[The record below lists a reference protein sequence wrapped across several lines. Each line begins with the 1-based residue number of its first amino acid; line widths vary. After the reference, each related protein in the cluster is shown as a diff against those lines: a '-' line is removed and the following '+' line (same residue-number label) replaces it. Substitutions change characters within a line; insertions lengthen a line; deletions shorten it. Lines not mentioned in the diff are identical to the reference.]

1 MFFIE
6 ILCTS
11 SIILK
16 KVKHN
21 IKKVDLYDNHI
32 NLCVN
37 FSHMVNKFSI
47 TILFCLASFLFSFSQ
62 TKKSITTQK
71 INKPITIDANLNEE
85 SWKNAETASDFVMF
99 EPDNG
104 KAIDNKKKTEV
115 KILYDDEAIY
125 VGALLYD
132 DAPSKIMK
140 EITERDDFGTT
151 DAFGIFVNGY
161 NDGQQDFRFFVTA
174 AGGQLDCLA
183 TEQIGED
190 FSWNAIW
197 ESKVKITDFGW
208 AVEMKI
214 PYAALR
220 FPSDAIQTWG
230 LNFVREI
237 KRDRQVYTWT
247 HVDSKIGAVIQ
258 QAGIL
263 NGIENIK
270 TPTRLFLIPYS
281 SFYLSGSETQKTKG
295 EFKGGL
301 DVKYGINDAFTLDA
315 ILVPDF
321 GQTKFDNVVLN
332 LGPFEQQFNENRPFF
347 TEGTDL
353 FSKGNLLYSRRIG
366 QTPDFY
372 PVLENNEYI
381 DKYPGAI
388 NLLNAMKIS
397 GRDKDGL
404 GIGFLNAI
412 TEKTSAKVLNNDN
425 ASSREVIVSPL
436 TNYNVTVFD
445 QRFNQNSS
453 VTFINTN
460 VTRNGSF
467 RDANVTGLLFDLNNK
482 TNKYNISGGIKSS
495 SINDIENTNGIN
507 ASLYFGETSGKFR
520 YSFGGDYISKD
531 FDNNDLGINFRTNYY
546 SVYNNANYRI
556 LNPNKT
562 FNTFRINFNS
572 YFEFYKPTNQIQSS
586 NFNVNLNSTNK
597 KNHYFGGGLNFN
609 PFENYDYYEPRVAN
623 RYFVNPKN
631 AGGFFYFSSNYNNK
645 FALDINPYITHVI
658 NENRYEAGINISP
671 RYRFSDKFSLVYS
684 FDYFK
689 QQNDIGFID
698 FENSDIIFARRDRDT
713 YTNSITS
720 KYSISSV
727 MNFSLSVRHYWSLAE
742 NNQINTLNTDGS
754 LTPNTTYT
762 GNKNS
767 NFSTWNLDLS
777 YSWWFAPGSQ
787 MSILYRN
794 NASTFEREINK
805 NFNSNF
811 SNLFEDN
818 LNHVLSV
825 SVRYFI
831 DYNQAK
837 NWIKKG

>member
-1 MFFIE
+1 M
-6 ILCTS
+6 
-11 SIILK
+11 
-16 KVKHN
+16 
-21 IKKVDLYDNHI
+21 I
-32 NLCVN
+32 NR
-37 FSHMVNKFSI
+37 FSI
-47 TILFCLASFLFSFSQ
+47 TILFCLASFLLSFSQ
-62 TKKSITTQK
+62 TKKSVSTKKTTEN
-71 INKPITIDANLNEE
+71 ISIDAELNEA
-85 SWKNAETASDFVMF
+85 SWKDAEIATDFVSL
-99 EPDNG
+99 EPKNG
-104 KAIDNKKKTEV
+104 TPIPEEFKTEV
-115 KILYDDEAIY
+115 KILYSDDAVYI
-125 VGALLYD
+125 GAKLYD
-132 DAPSKIMK
+132 PNPEKILK
-140 EITERDDFGTT
+140 ELVERDEIGTSDF
-151 DAFGIFVNGY
+151 FGIFINGY
-161 NDGQQDFRFFVTA
+161 NDGQQEFRFFVTA
-174 AGGQLDCLA
+174 ANGQVD
-183 TEQIGED
+183 TNFTSSEGED
-190 FSWNAIW
+190 GSWNAIW
-197 ESKVKITDFGW
+197 ESNAKITDFGY
-208 AVEMKI
+208 VIEMKI

-220 FPSDAIQTWG
+220 FPEKDKQIWG
-230 LNFVREI
+230 LNFFREVRRE
-237 KRDRQVYTWT
+237 RQKYTWSPI
-247 HVDSKIGAVIQ
+247 DNKIGAISQ
-258 QAGIL
+258 QAGL
-263 NGIENIK
+263 LTGIENIK

-295 EFKGGL
+295 ELKGGL

-366 QTPDFY
+366 QTPD
-372 PVLENNEYI
+372 LNLNIAENESVES
-381 DKYPGAI
+381 PGAI
-388 NLLNAMKIS
+388 NLVNALKIS

-412 TEKTSAKVLNNDN
+412 TEKTMATATNSVDN
-425 ASSREVIVSPL
+425 STRQVEISPL
-436 TNYNVTVFD
+436 TNYNVMVFD

-482 TNKYNISGGIKSS
+482 TNKYNLSGGLKSS
-495 SINDIENTNGIN
+495 SINDIENKNGYN
-507 ASLYFGETSGKFR
+507 ASLFFAETNGKFR
-520 YSFGGDYISKD
+520 YSFGSEYMSKD
-531 FDNNDLGINFRTNYY
+531 FEINDLGINFRTNYY
-546 SVYNNANYRI
+546 SFSGNTNYRI

-562 FNTFRINFNS
+562 FNTFRINLNS
-572 YFEFYKPTNQIQSS
+572 YFEFYTPTNQIQAS

-623 RYFVNPKN
+623 RYFVNPRN

-645 FALDINPYITHVI
+645 FALDINPFITHVI

-689 QQNDIGFID
+689 QHNDIGFID
-698 FENSDIIFARRDRDT
+698 FEGSNIIFARRNRDT
-713 YTNSITS
+713 YTNSISS
-720 KYSISSV
+720 KFSISSV
-727 MNFSLSVRHYWSLAE
+727 MNFNLSVRHYWSLAE
-742 NNQINTLNTDGS
+742 NNKINNLNEDGS
-754 LTPNTTYT
+754 LSTNTTYT
-762 GNKNS
+762 GNRNS

-777 YSWWFAPGSQ
+777 YSWWFAPASQ

-794 NASTFEREINK
+794 NAGTFDRTINK
-805 NFNSNF
+805 DFGSNF

>member
-1 MFFIE
+1 M
-6 ILCTS
+6 T
-11 SIILK
+11 
-16 KVKHN
+16 
-21 IKKVDLYDNHI
+21 
-32 NLCVN
+32 
-37 FSHMVNKFSI
+37 NKFGI
-47 TILFCLASFLFSFSQ
+47 TIFICFTSFLLSFSQ
-62 TKKSITTQK
+62 TKKSVSTKKTTEN
-71 INKPITIDANLNEE
+71 ISIDAELNEA
-85 SWKNAETASDFVMF
+85 SWKDAEIATDFVSL
-99 EPDNG
+99 EPKNG
-104 KAIDNKKKTEV
+104 TPIPEEFKTEV
-115 KILYDDEAIY
+115 KILYSNDAIY
-125 VGALLYD
+125 IGAKLYD
-132 DAPSKIMK
+132 PNPEKILK
-140 EITERDDFGTT
+140 ELVERDEIGTSDF
-151 DAFGIFVNGY
+151 FGIFINGY
-161 NDGQQDFRFFVTA
+161 NDGQQEFRFFVTA
-174 AGGQLDCLA
+174 ANGQIDTNFTSA
-183 TEQIGED
+183 EGED
-190 FSWNAIW
+190 GSWNAIW
-197 ESKVKITDFGW
+197 ESNAKITDFGY
-208 AVEMKI
+208 VIEMKI

-220 FPSDAIQTWG
+220 FPEKDKQTWG
-230 LNFVREI
+230 LNFFREVRRE
-237 KRDRQVYTWT
+237 RQKYTWSPI
-247 HVDSKIGAVIQ
+247 DNKIGAISQ

-263 NGIENIK
+263 TGIENIK

-281 SFYLSGSETQKTKG
+281 SFYLSGSDAQKTKG
-295 EFKGGL
+295 ELKGGL

-366 QTPDFY
+366 QTPD
-372 PVLENNEYI
+372 LNLNIAANESVA
-381 DKYPGAI
+381 YPGAV

-412 TEKTSAKVLNNDN
+412 TEKTMATVSNDDNDN
-425 ASSREVIVSPL
+425 TRQIEVSPL
-436 TNYNVTVFD
+436 TNYNVMVFD

-482 TNKYNISGGIKSS
+482 TNKYNLSGGLKSS
-495 SINDIENTNGIN
+495 SINDVENKNGYN
-507 ASLYFGETSGKFR
+507 ASLYFAETNGKFR
-520 YSFGGDYISKD
+520 YSFGSEYMSKD
-531 FDNNDLGINFRTNYY
+531 FEINDLGINFRTNYY
-546 SVYNNANYRI
+546 SFSGNTNFRI

-562 FNTFRINFNS
+562 FNTFRINLNS
-572 YFEFYKPTNQIQSS
+572 YFEFYTPTNQIQAS

-597 KNHYFGGGLNFN
+597 KNHYFGAGINFN
-609 PFENYDYYEPRVAN
+609 PFKNYDYYEPRVAD
-623 RYFVNPKN
+623 RYFVNPTN
-631 AGGFFYFSSNYNNK
+631 VGGFLYFSSNYNYK
-645 FALDINPYITHVI
+645 FAVDINPYITHVI
-658 NENRYEAGINISP
+658 KQNRFEAGINISP
-671 RYRFSDKFSLVYS
+671 RYRFNDKFSLSYS

-698 FENSDIIFARRDRDT
+698 FEDSNIIFARRNRDT
-713 YTNSITS
+713 YTNSISS
-720 KYSISSV
+720 KFSISSV
-727 MNFSLSVRHYWSLAE
+727 MNFNLSVRHYWSLAE
-742 NNQINTLNTDGS
+742 NNKINNLNEDGS
-754 LTPNTTYT
+754 LSPNTTYS
-762 GNKNS
+762 GNRNS

-794 NASTFEREINK
+794 NASTFERQINK
-805 NFNSNF
+805 DFGSNF

-837 NWIKKG
+837 NWIRKG

>member
-1 MFFIE
+1 M
-6 ILCTS
+6 T
-11 SIILK
+11 
-16 KVKHN
+16 
-21 IKKVDLYDNHI
+21 
-32 NLCVN
+32 
-37 FSHMVNKFSI
+37 NKFGI
-47 TILFCLASFLFSFSQ
+47 TIFISLTSFLLSFSQ
-62 TKKSITTQK
+62 TKKSVSTKKTTEN
-71 INKPITIDANLNEE
+71 ISIDAELNEA
-85 SWKNAETASDFVMF
+85 SWKDAEIATDFVSL
-99 EPDNG
+99 EPKNG
-104 KAIDNKKKTEV
+104 TPIPEEFKTEV
-115 KILYDDEAIY
+115 KILYSDNAIY
-125 VGALLYD
+125 VGAKLFD
-132 DAPSKIMK
+132 PNPEKILK
-140 EITERDDFGTT
+140 ELVERDELGTSDF
-151 DAFGIFVNGY
+151 FGIFINGY
-161 NDGQQDFRFFVTA
+161 NDGQQEFRFFVTA
-174 AGGQLDCLA
+174 ANGQIDTNFTSA
-183 TEQIGED
+183 EGED
-190 FSWNAIW
+190 GSWNAIW
-197 ESKVKITDFGW
+197 ESNAKITDFGYV
-208 AVEMKI
+208 VEMKI

-220 FPSDAIQTWG
+220 FPEKDKQTWG
-230 LNFVREI
+230 LNFFREVRRE
-237 KRDRQVYTWT
+237 RQKYTWSPI
-247 HVDSKIGAVIQ
+247 DNKIGAISQ

-263 NGIENIK
+263 TGIENIK

-281 SFYLSGSETQKTKG
+281 SFYLSGSDAQKTKG
-295 EFKGGL
+295 ELKGGL

-366 QTPDFY
+366 QTPD
-372 PVLENNEYI
+372 LNLNIAANESVA
-381 DKYPGAI
+381 YPGSV

-412 TEKTSAKVLNNDN
+412 TEKTMATVSNDDNDN
-425 ASSREVIVSPL
+425 TRQIEVSPL
-436 TNYNVTVFD
+436 TNYNVMVFD

-482 TNKYNISGGIKSS
+482 TNTYNLSGGLKSS
-495 SINDIENTNGIN
+495 SINDVENKNGYN
-507 ASLYFGETSGKFR
+507 ASLYFAETNGKFR
-520 YSFGGDYISKD
+520 YSFGGEYMSKD
-531 FDNNDLGINFRTNYY
+531 FEINDLGINFRTNYY
-546 SVYNNANYRI
+546 SFSGNTNFRI

-562 FNTFRINFNS
+562 FNTFRINLNS
-572 YFEFYKPTNQIQSS
+572 YFEFYTPTNQIQAS

-597 KNHYFGGGLNFN
+597 KNHYFGAGINFN
-609 PFENYDYYEPRVAN
+609 PFKNYDYYEPRVAD
-623 RYFVNPKN
+623 RYFVNPTN
-631 AGGFFYFSSNYNNK
+631 VGGFLYFSSNYNYK

-658 NENRYEAGINISP
+658 KQNRYEAGINISP
-671 RYRFSDKFSLVYS
+671 RYRFNDKFSLSYS
-684 FDYFK
+684 FDYFR

-698 FENSDIIFARRDRDT
+698 FEDSNIIFARRNRDT
-713 YTNSITS
+713 YTNSISS
-720 KYSISSV
+720 KFSVSSV
-727 MNFSLSVRHYWSLAE
+727 MNFNLSVRHYWSLAE
-742 NNQINTLNTDGS
+742 NNKINNLNEDGS
-754 LTPNTTYT
+754 LALNTTYT

-794 NASTFEREINK
+794 NAATFDRTINK

-811 SNLFEDN
+811 SSLLQDN
-818 LNHVLSV
+818 LNHILSI

-837 NWIKKG
+837 NWIRKG

>member
-1 MFFIE
+1 M
-6 ILCTS
+6 
-11 SIILK
+11 K
-16 KVKHN
+16 KK
-21 IKKVDLYDNHI
+21 
-32 NLCVN
+32 
-37 FSHMVNKFSI
+37 
-47 TILFCLASFLFSFSQ
+47 FLFSVVLLLNICLSVSQ
-62 TKKSITTQK
+62 TKKSLSALKTSEK
-71 INKPITIDANLNEE
+71 ISIDADLNEI
-85 SWKNAETASDFVMF
+85 SWENAEIATDFVSL
-99 EPDNG
+99 EPKNG
-104 KAIDNKKKTEV
+104 TPIPSAFKTEV
-115 KILYDDEAIY
+115 KILYSNDAIY
-125 VGALLYD
+125 LGAKLYD
-132 DAPSKIMK
+132 PNPDKILK
-140 EITERDDFGTT
+140 ELVERDELGTSDF
-151 DAFGIFVNGY
+151 FGVFINGY
-161 NDGQQDFRFFVTA
+161 NDGQQEFRFFVTA
-174 AGGQLDCLA
+174 ANGQID
-183 TEQIGED
+183 TNFTSSEGED
-190 FSWNAIW
+190 GSWNAIW
-197 ESKVKITDFGW
+197 ESNAKITDFGYV
-208 AVEMKI
+208 VEMKI

-220 FPSDAIQTWG
+220 FPEIEKQIWG
-230 LNFVREI
+230 LNFFREVRRE
-237 KRDRQVYTWT
+237 RQKYTWSPI
-247 HVDSKIGAVIQ
+247 DNKIGAISQ

-263 NGIENIK
+263 TGIENIK

-295 EFKGGL
+295 ELKGGV

-321 GQTKFDNVVLN
+321 GQTKFDNVILN

-366 QTPDFY
+366 QTPD
-372 PVLENNEYI
+372 LNINLAANESINEY
-381 DKYPGAI
+381 PAAI

-412 TEKTSAKVLNNDN
+412 TEKTTATVSNNLNNTT
-425 ASSREVIVSPL
+425 RQIEISPL

-467 RDANVTGLLFDLNNK
+467 RDANVTGLLFDLKNK
-482 TNKYNISGGIKSS
+482 TNKYNIAGGLKSS
-495 SINDIENTNGIN
+495 SINDVKNTNGIN
-507 ASLYFGETSGKFR
+507 ASLNLAETNGKFR
-520 YSFGGDYISKD
+520 YSIGGEFVSKD
-531 FDNNDLGINFRTNYY
+531 FNNNDLGINFRTNYY
-546 SVYNNANYRI
+546 SMYSNFNYRI
-556 LNPNKT
+556 LNPNKV
-562 FNTFRINFNS
+562 FNTFRISLGS

-597 KNHYFGGGLNFN
+597 KNHYFGGGINLN
-609 PFENYDYYEPRVAN
+609 PFENYDYYEPRVEN

-631 AGGFFYFSSNYNNK
+631 AGGYFYFSSNYNNK
-645 FALDINPYITHVI
+645 FAIDLNPYITHVL

-671 RYRFSDKFSLVYS
+671 RYRFNDQFSLVYS
-684 FDYFK
+684 FDYYR

-698 FENSDIIFARRDRDT
+698 FEGANIIFARRDRNT
-713 YTNSITS
+713 YTNSLSS
-720 KYSISSV
+720 KFSISSV
-727 MNFSLSVRHYWSLAE
+727 MNFNLSVRHYWSLAE
-742 NNQINTLNTDGS
+742 NNKINNLNTDGS
-754 LTPNTTYT
+754 LSPNTSYT

-794 NASTFEREINK
+794 NASIFERTINK

-811 SNLFEDN
+811 SNLFQDN
-818 LNHVLSV
+818 LNHIFSI

>member
-1 MFFIE
+1 M
-6 ILCTS
+6 T
-11 SIILK
+11 
-16 KVKHN
+16 
-21 IKKVDLYDNHI
+21 
-32 NLCVN
+32 
-37 FSHMVNKFSI
+37 NKFGI
-47 TILFCLASFLFSFSQ
+47 TIFICFTSFLLSFSQ
-62 TKKSITTQK
+62 TKKSVSTKKTTET
-71 INKPITIDANLNEE
+71 ISIDAELNEA
-85 SWKNAETASDFVMF
+85 SWKDAEIATDFVSL
-99 EPDNG
+99 EPKNG
-104 KAIDNKKKTEV
+104 TPIPEEFKTEV
-115 KILYDDEAIY
+115 KILYSNDAIY
-125 VGALLYD
+125 IGAKLYD
-132 DAPSKIMK
+132 PNPEKILK
-140 EITERDDFGTT
+140 ELVERDEIGTS
-151 DAFGIFVNGY
+151 DYFGIFINGY
-161 NDGQQDFRFFVTA
+161 NDGQQEFRFFVTA
-174 AGGQLDCLA
+174 ANGQIDTNFTSA
-183 TEQIGED
+183 EGED
-190 FSWNAIW
+190 GSWNAIW
-197 ESKVKITDFGW
+197 ESNAKITDFGY
-208 AVEMKI
+208 VIEMKI

-220 FPSDAIQTWG
+220 FPEKDKQTWG
-230 LNFVREI
+230 LNFFREVRRE
-237 KRDRQVYTWT
+237 RQKYTWSPI
-247 HVDSKIGAVIQ
+247 DNKIGAISQ

-263 NGIENIK
+263 TGIENIK

-295 EFKGGL
+295 ELKGGL

-366 QTPDFY
+366 QTPD
-372 PVLENNEYI
+372 LNLNLSDNESIEN
-381 DKYPGAI
+381 PGAI
-388 NLLNAMKIS
+388 NLLNALKIS

-412 TEKTSAKVLNNDN
+412 TEITMATATNSIDN
-425 ASSREVIVSPL
+425 STRQVEVSPL
-436 TNYNVTVFD
+436 TNYNVMVFD

-482 TNKYNISGGIKSS
+482 TNTYNLSGGLKSS
-495 SINDIENTNGIN
+495 SINDVENKNGYN
-507 ASLYFGETSGKFR
+507 ASLYFAETNGKFR
-520 YSFGGDYISKD
+520 YSFGSEYMSKD
-531 FDNNDLGINFRTNYY
+531 FEINDLGINFRTNYY
-546 SVYNNANYRI
+546 SFSGNTNYRI

-562 FNTFRINFNS
+562 FNTFRINLNS
-572 YFEFYKPTNQIQSS
+572 YFEFYTPTNQIQAS

-597 KNHYFGGGLNFN
+597 KNHYFGAGINFN
-609 PFENYDYYEPRVAN
+609 PFKNYDYYEPRVAD
-623 RYFVNPKN
+623 RYFVNPTN
-631 AGGFFYFSSNYNNK
+631 VGGFLYFSSNYNYK
-645 FALDINPYITHVI
+645 FAVDINPYITHVI
-658 NENRYEAGINISP
+658 NQNRYEAGINVSP
-671 RYRFSDKFSLVYS
+671 RYRFNDKFSLSYS

-698 FENSDIIFARRDRDT
+698 FEGSNIIFARRNRDT
-713 YTNSITS
+713 YTNSISS
-720 KYSISSV
+720 KFSISSV
-727 MNFSLSVRHYWSLAE
+727 MNFNLSVRHYWSLAE
-742 NNQINTLNTDGS
+742 NNKINNLNEDGS
-754 LTPNTTYT
+754 LALNTTYT

-794 NASTFEREINK
+794 NAATFDRTINK

-811 SNLFEDN
+811 SNLLQDN
-818 LNHVLSV
+818 LNHILSI

-837 NWIKKG
+837 NWIRKG

>member
-1 MFFIE
+1 MTHKSGTF
-6 ILCTS
+6 
-11 SIILK
+11 
-16 KVKHN
+16 
-21 IKKVDLYDNHI
+21 
-32 NLCVN
+32 
-37 FSHMVNKFSI
+37 
-47 TILFCLASFLFSFSQ
+47 FLFFLSSCIFSWAQ
-62 TKKSITTQK
+62 SKKNITTNK
-71 INKPITIDANLNEE
+71 IKETITIDAHLNEE
-85 SWKNAETASDFVMF
+85 SWKSAEIATDFVMF

-104 KAIDNKKKTEV
+104 KAIDGKKRTEV

-132 DAPSKIMK
+132 DEPSEILK
-140 EITERDDFGTT
+140 ELTERDDFGTA
-151 DAFGIFVNGY
+151 DAFGIFINGY

-197 ESKVKITDFGW
+197 DSKVKITDFGW
-208 AVEMKI
+208 AVELKI

-220 FPSDAIQTWG
+220 FSPESIQTWG

-237 KRDRQVYTWT
+237 KRKRQIYTWT
-247 HVDSKIGAVIQ
+247 HVDTKIGAVIQ
-258 QAGIL
+258 QAGVL
-263 NGIENIK
+263 NGIQNIK

-281 SFYLSGSETQKTKG
+281 SYYLNANETQKTTGK
-295 EFKGGL
+295 FKGGL
-301 DVKYGINDAFTLDA
+301 DIKYGINDAFTLDA

-353 FSKGNLLYSRRIG
+353 FSKGDLLYSRRIG
-366 QTPDFY
+366 QTPNFS
-372 PVLENNEYI
+372 PMLSENEYLS
-381 DKYPGAI
+381 DYPNAI
-388 NLLNAMKIS
+388 NLLNATKIS
-397 GRDKDGL
+397 GRNKDGL
-404 GIGFLNAI
+404 GIGFLNAL
-412 TEKTSAKVLNNDN
+412 TEKTTATVLNTEND
-425 ASSREVIVSPL
+425 SKREVIVAPL

-460 VTRNGSF
+460 VSRNGGY

-482 TNKYNISGGIKSS
+482 TNTYNVSGGVKSS
-495 SINDIENTNGIN
+495 SITDTQNTNGLN
-507 ASLYFGETSGKFR
+507 ASLYFAETSGKFR

-531 FDNNDLGINFRTNYY
+531 FDNNDLGINFKTNYY
-546 SVYNNANYRI
+546 SVFGNTNFRI
-556 LNPNKT
+556 INPNKT
-562 FNTFRINFNS
+562 FNTFRINLNA
-572 YFEFYKPTNQIQSS
+572 YFEFYTPTQQIQVSS
-586 NFNVNLNSTNK
+586 FNVNLNSTNK
-597 KNHYFGGGLNFN
+597 KNHYFGGGFNFN
-609 PFENYDYYEPRVAN
+609 PFKNYDYYEPRVAN
-623 RYFVNPKN
+623 RYFVNPET

-645 FALDINPYITHVI
+645 FALDVNPYLTHVI
-658 NENRYEAGINISP
+658 GQNRYEGGISVSP
-671 RYRFSDKFSLVYS
+671 RYRFNDKFSLVYS
-684 FDYFK
+684 FNYYK

-698 FENSDIIFARRDRDT
+698 FENNTIIFARRNRDT
-713 YTNSITS
+713 FTNSITS
-720 KYSISSV
+720 KFSISSV
-727 MNFSLSVRHYWSLAE
+727 MNFNLSVRHYWSLAE

-754 LTPNTTYT
+754 LAPNTTYT

-794 NASTFEREINK
+794 NAATFDRSINK
-805 NFNSNF
+805 NFGTNF
-811 SNLFEDN
+811 SNLFDNN
-818 LNHVLSV
+818 LNHVLSI

-837 NWIKKG
+837 NWVKKG

>member
-1 MFFIE
+1 MNCLHLRYNSSNMTKKIGLLLLLCIGNFF
-6 ILCTS
+6 
-11 SIILK
+11 
-16 KVKHN
+16 
-21 IKKVDLYDNHI
+21 
-32 NLCVN
+32 
-37 FSHMVNKFSI
+37 
-47 TILFCLASFLFSFSQ
+47 FSFSQ
-62 TKKSITTQK
+62 IKKSITTTK
-71 INKPITIDANLNEE
+71 ISESITIDAELNEE
-85 SWKNAETASDFVMF
+85 SWKNAAIASDFIMF

-104 KAIDNKKKTEV
+104 KVVDAKKKTEV
-115 KILYDDEAIY
+115 RILYDDEAIY
-125 VGALLYD
+125 VAALLYD
-132 DAPSKIMK
+132 DEPSKIMK

-151 DAFGIFVNGY
+151 DAFGIFINGY

-197 ESKVKITDFGW
+197 SSKVKITSFGW

-220 FPSDAIQTWG
+220 FSSESEQTWG

-237 KRDRQVYTWT
+237 KRERRIYTWT

-263 NGIENIK
+263 AGIENIK

-281 SFYLSGSETQKTKG
+281 SFYLNAGETQKTKG

-353 FSKGNLLYSRRIG
+353 FSKGDLLYSRRIG
-366 QTPDFY
+366 QTPDFN
-372 PVLENNEYI
+372 PVLSNDEYI
-381 DKYPGAI
+381 EKYPSAI
-388 NLLNAMKIS
+388 SLLNAMKIS
-397 GRDKDGL
+397 GRNKDGL
-404 GIGFLNAI
+404 GIGFLNAV
-412 TEKTSAKVLNNDN
+412 TEKTTASAINSNDN
-425 ASSREVIVSPL
+425 STRAVTISPL

-482 TNKYNISGGIKSS
+482 INTYNLSGEIKSS
-495 SINDIENTNGIN
+495 SIHDVKNTNGVN
-507 ASLYFGETSGKFR
+507 ASLNLAETSGKFR
-520 YSFGGDYISKD
+520 YSIGGEYISKD

-546 SVYNNANYRI
+546 SLYSNVNYRI
-556 LNPNKT
+556 LNPNKL
-562 FNTFRINFNS
+562 FNTFRISLGS
-572 YFEFYKPTNQIQSS
+572 YFEFYKPTNQVQSS
-586 NFNVNLNSTNK
+586 NFNINLNSTNK
-597 KNHYFGGGLNFN
+597 KNHYFGGGISVN
-609 PFENYDYYEPRVAN
+609 PFENYDYYEPRVEN
-623 RYFVNPKN
+623 SYFVNPKN
-631 AGGFFYFSSNYNNK
+631 AGGYFYFSSNYNNK
-645 FALDINPYITHVI
+645 FAIDLNPYITHVL
-658 NENRYEAGINISP
+658 NENRYEAGINIRP
-671 RYRFSDKFSLVYS
+671 RYRFNDLFSLVYS
-684 FDYFK
+684 FDYFR

-698 FENSDIIFARRDRDT
+698 FENSNIIFARRDRNT
-713 YTNSITS
+713 YTNSLTS
-720 KYSISSV
+720 KFSISSV
-727 MNFSLSVRHYWSLAE
+727 MNFNLSVRHYWSLAE
-742 NNQINTLNTDGS
+742 NNQISTLNSDGS
-754 LTPNTTYT
+754 LTPNSSYAT
-762 GNKNS
+762 NKNS

-787 MSILYRN
+787 MSVLYRN
-794 NASTFEREINK
+794 NAATFNRTINK
-805 NFNSNF
+805 NFESNF
-811 SNLFEDN
+811 SNLFDNN
-818 LNHVLSV
+818 LNHVVSI

-837 NWIKKG
+837 KWVKKG

>member
-1 MFFIE
+1 M
-6 ILCTS
+6 
-11 SIILK
+11 K
-16 KVKHN
+16 KK
-21 IKKVDLYDNHI
+21 
-32 NLCVN
+32 
-37 FSHMVNKFSI
+37 
-47 TILFCLASFLFSFSQ
+47 FLFSVVLLLNICLSVSQ
-62 TKKSITTQK
+62 TKKSLSALKTSEK
-71 INKPITIDANLNEE
+71 ISIDADLNEI
-85 SWKNAETASDFVMF
+85 SWENAEIATDFVSL
-99 EPDNG
+99 EPKNG
-104 KAIDNKKKTEV
+104 TPIPSAFKTEV
-115 KILYDDEAIY
+115 KILYSNDAIY
-125 VGALLYD
+125 LGAKLYD
-132 DAPSKIMK
+132 PNPDKILK
-140 EITERDDFGTT
+140 ELVERDELGTSDF
-151 DAFGIFVNGY
+151 FGVFINGY
-161 NDGQQDFRFFVTA
+161 NDGQQEFRFFVTA
-174 AGGQLDCLA
+174 ANGQID
-183 TEQIGED
+183 TNFTSSEGED
-190 FSWNAIW
+190 GSWNAIW
-197 ESKVKITDFGW
+197 ESNAKITDFGYV
-208 AVEMKI
+208 VEMKI

-220 FPSDAIQTWG
+220 FPEIEKQIWG
-230 LNFVREI
+230 LNFFREVRRE
-237 KRDRQVYTWT
+237 RQKYTWSPI
-247 HVDSKIGAVIQ
+247 DNKIGAISQ

-263 NGIENIK
+263 TGIENIK

-295 EFKGGL
+295 ELKGGV

-321 GQTKFDNVVLN
+321 GQTKFDNVILN

-366 QTPDFY
+366 QTPD
-372 PVLENNEYI
+372 LNINLAANESINEY
-381 DKYPGAI
+381 PTAI

-397 GRDKDGL
+397 GRNKDGL

-412 TEKTSAKVLNNDN
+412 TEKTTATVSNNLNNTT
-425 ASSREVIVSPL
+425 RQIEISPL

-467 RDANVTGLLFDLNNK
+467 RDANVTGLLFDLKNK
-482 TNKYNISGGIKSS
+482 TNKYNIAGGLKSS
-495 SINDIENTNGIN
+495 SINDVKNTNGIN
-507 ASLYFGETSGKFR
+507 ASLNLAETNGKFR
-520 YSFGGDYISKD
+520 YSFGGEFVSKD

-546 SVYNNANYRI
+546 SMYSNFNYRI
-556 LNPNKT
+556 LNPNKV
-562 FNTFRINFNS
+562 FNTFRISLGS

-597 KNHYFGGGLNFN
+597 KNHYFGGGINLN
-609 PFENYDYYEPRVAN
+609 PFENYDYYEPRVEN

-631 AGGFFYFSSNYNNK
+631 AGGYFYFSSNYNNK
-645 FALDINPYITHVI
+645 FAIDLNPYITHVL

-671 RYRFSDKFSLVYS
+671 RYRFNDQFSLVYS
-684 FDYFK
+684 FDYFR

-698 FENSDIIFARRDRDT
+698 FEGANIIFARRDRNT
-713 YTNSITS
+713 YTNSLSS
-720 KYSISSV
+720 KFSISSV
-727 MNFSLSVRHYWSLAE
+727 MNFNLSVRHYWSLAE
-742 NNQINTLNTDGS
+742 NNKINNLNTDGS
-754 LTPNTTYT
+754 LSPNTSYT

-794 NASTFEREINK
+794 NASIFERTINK

-811 SNLFEDN
+811 SNLFQDN
-818 LNHVLSV
+818 LNHIFSI

-837 NWIKKG
+837 NWVKKG